1 MTVMVRMTE
10 FWVEGW
16 WCMREGNA
24 VVKGKIG
31 RRFDSVVSVCVLL
44 GRLLSVGPLC
54 TKRCSTF
61 V

>member
-1 MTVMVRMTE
+1 MTVMLRMTE
-10 FWVEGW
+10 VWVEGW

-24 VVKGKIG
+24 VVMGKIG
-31 RRFDSVVSVCVLL
+31 RRFYSVVSVCVLL